1 MIISSYERTLRMKNL
16 VATFKALADPV
27 RLRIVRLLRRRDLCV
42 CELTAVLG
50 MEQSRISHQ
59 LMILRRAGL
68 VEDVRDGKWIIY
80 RLPGP
85 VRRRL
90 DPLLGKRGWAGPE
103 GRGAAALDLRKLGP
117 CLLRSPRRRRAGRVE
132 RAKRNGSSSRS

>member
-1 MIISSYERTLRMKNL
+1 MKDL

-27 RLRIVRLLRRRDLCV
+27 RLRIVLLLRRRDLCV

-59 LMILRRAGL
+59 LKILRRAGL

-90 DPLLGKRGWAGPE
+90 GPLLGRRGWAESE
-103 GRGAAALDLRKLGP
+103 GKGAAALDLKKLGP
-117 CLLRSPRRRRAGRVE
+117 CLLESPRRRRAVRAGRA
-132 RAKRNGSSSRS
+132 RRSGPSSRN